1 MLLNLRHKPSSVRP
15 QTRGLRTAQ
24 TAGRRQSGQSN
35 GRIGSTSKVPGVVVV
50 VEAHDEDSAASS
62 TATANG
68 KEVKNHFN
76 DDDGQSDC
84 SSSHLA
90 TSTESTA
97 CWPSCCWHPQEIVVY
112 IAKSPAAV
120 PTKARQAHN
129 AIHKNQQQLLHAPL
143 LSRGTCR
150 RR

>member
-50 VEAHDEDSAASS
+50 VDAHDEDSAASS

-68 KEVKNHFN
+68 KVKKHFN
-76 DDDGQSDC
+76 DDDG
-84 SSSHLA
+84 
-90 TSTESTA
+90 
-97 CWPSCCWHPQEIVVY
+97 
-112 IAKSPAAV
+112 AK
-120 PTKARQAHN
+120 RL
-129 AIHKNQQQLLHAPL
+129 QQFTP
-143 LSRGTCR
+143 GNVD
-150 RR
+150 